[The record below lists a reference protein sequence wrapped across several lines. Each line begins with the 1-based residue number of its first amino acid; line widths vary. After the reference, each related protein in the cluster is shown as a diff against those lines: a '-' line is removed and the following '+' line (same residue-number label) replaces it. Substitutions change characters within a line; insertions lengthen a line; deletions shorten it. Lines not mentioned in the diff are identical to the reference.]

1 MQRSKIELLPAEVRA
16 ELEKRL
22 IASSFSGYDQLAE
35 WLQAQGFEIHRA
47 SVHRFGTKFEERV
60 RALKAATD
68 QARAIVEASPDDDG
82 AMNEA
87 LVRLSQQK
95 AFDLLIDLEID
106 PESIE
111 FPKLMRAIADMNR
124 SSVALKK
131 FRDEVT
137 QRAREAADRV
147 AEKIKAAQTRGMSA
161 EVSAEIRREILGV
174 ARK

>member
-1 MQRSKIELLPAEVRA
+1 MAARSKVELLPEAVRT
-16 ELEKRL
+16 ELEQRL
-22 IASSFSGYDQLAE
+22 IASSFSGYEALAE
-35 WLQAQGFEIHRA
+35 WLQEQGFEIHKA
-47 SVHRFGTKFEERV
+47 AVHRFGQKFEERV

-106 PESIE
+106 PESID
-111 FPKLMRAIADMNR
+111 FPKLMRAISDMNR

-131 FRDEVT
+131 YAAEVKS
-137 QRAREAADRV
+137 RAAAAADRV
-147 AEKIKAAQTRGMSA
+147 AEKIKAAERKGMSA
-161 EVSAEIRREILGV
+161 AVAEEIRREILGI
-174 ARK
+174 A